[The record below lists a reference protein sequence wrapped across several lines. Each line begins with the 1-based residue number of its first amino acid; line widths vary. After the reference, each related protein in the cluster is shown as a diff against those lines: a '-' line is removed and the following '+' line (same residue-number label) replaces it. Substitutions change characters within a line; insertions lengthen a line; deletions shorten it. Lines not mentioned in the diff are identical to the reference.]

1 MEIVLE
7 IERPGG
13 GKSWHLLGS
22 EPITVGRGL
31 RNSVILDDPYADERH
46 VRVARGPDDTWY
58 LEDVGSTNGTWLDAR
73 RLAEPVAVRP
83 GQVLTVGRTTLRI
96 RDRDEP
102 VGAALVDKPQQVAV
116 PVAPSVP
123 TEPVLAP
130 TLGARRGG
138 PFAAAAIAAIALV
151 SWSTSAEQTVGSGL
165 FMTASGAW
173 LFLAV
178 WAGIWAILGRII
190 VQRFHYQGHLVIA
203 SAATLVA
210 LGLATMG
217 DWVTFFFPGSSIWSV
232 VTTVGSIAFV
242 AATVTAH
249 LGLATHIRRER
260 LVRTAAS
267 MALTGITLVGVSALL
282 DEEQFSDVPS
292 VVSSLKPLRPGLVP
306 AMSVAD
312 FGEAIAGLREEAD
325 ELATKGERPPT
336 GMSID

>member
-13 GKSWHLLGS
+13 GKSWHVLGA
-22 EPITVGRGL
+22 EPVTVGRGL
-31 RNSVILDDPYADERH
+31 RNTIILDDPYADDRH
-46 VRVARGPDDTWY
+46 VRVARGPDDAWY
-58 LEDVGSTNGTWLDAR
+58 IEDVGSANGTWLDAR
-73 RLAEPVAVRP
+73 KLAEPVAVRP
-83 GQVLTVGRTTLRI
+83 GQVLTVGRTTMRI

-102 VGAALVDKPQQVAV
+102 VGAALVERPQPATVAAA
-116 PVAPSVP
+116 PVAPV
-123 TEPVLAP
+123 EPVLAP
-130 TLGARRGG
+130 RLGARRGG
-138 PFAAAAIAAIALV
+138 PFAAAAIVAFALL
-151 SWSTSAEQTVGSGL
+151 SWSTSSEQTVGSSL

-190 VQRFHYQGHLVIA
+190 AQKFYYQGHLVIA
-203 SAATLVA
+203 SVATLVA
-210 LGLATMG
+210 FALATLG
-217 DWVTFFFPGSSIWSV
+217 DWVTFLFPGSSIWGV
-232 VTTVGSIAFV
+232 VTTIGGIAFV
-242 AATVTAH
+242 SATVTAH

-267 MALTGITLVGVSALL
+267 MALTGIALVGVSALL

-306 AMSVAD
+306 AMSVTD
-312 FGEAIAGLREEAD
+312 FGEAIAGLREETD

-336 GMSID
+336 GMALE